1 MNHKTSSETKDR
13 ALALLALAA
22 TDAPQATS
30 CPSEETLAQFI
41 DGRLS
46 GQARETMLT
55 HLNRCRACYHHWLE
69 VAAYLSSSASATPA
83 PGNTRPAASLWQRLQ
98 IWFGD
103 WSIAVPVAA
112 SAVVVLALVLWWPR
126 SPDLNAELDL
136 AYAKLGAEDAAPAQA
151 SLPLPWEGAALGFS
165 ESQTSAPR
173 RAFGAGLWTGKRAFF
188 GSDKE
193 TLPEFLS
200 APGRVTWS
208 ETAWADYYALGRW
221 MMLVWTLASPDLGK
235 ADWREQA
242 AIGQRLLS
250 ELSKGGAQ
258 PGEEAKRATAALERL
273 QALLAALARDANRGS
288 RAALRRSLEIAMQQL
303 AP

>member
-1 MNHKTSSETKDR
+1 MNHKAPLETKDR
-13 ALALLALAA
+13 TLALFALAA

-41 DGRLS
+41 DGRLTC
-46 GQARETMLT
+46 QARETMLA

-69 VAAYLSSSASATPA
+69 VAAYLTSSEAAASA
-83 PGNTRPAASLWQRLQ
+83 PGKTRPAASLWQRLQ

-112 SAVVVLALVLWWPR
+112 SAVVVFALVLGWPR

-136 AYAKLGAEDAAPAQA
+136 AYAKLSAEHPAFAQA
-151 SLPLPWEGAALGFS
+151 SLPLPWEGEALGFS
-165 ESQTSAPR
+165 ESQASAPR
-173 RAFGAGLWTGKRAFF
+173 QAFGAGLWAGKRAFF

-200 APGRVTWS
+200 APAGVTWP

-221 MMLVWTLASPDLGK
+221 MMLVWTLGSPDLGK

-242 AIGQRLLS
+242 VIGQRLVS

-258 PGEEAKRATAALERL
+258 PEAQRATAALEHL
-273 QALLAALARDANRGS
+273 QAQLAALQQEANARH
-288 RAALRRSLEIAMQQL
+288 RAELRRSLEIAMQQL

>member
-1 MNHKTSSETKDR
+1 MNDRSSPEANDR
-13 ALALLALAA
+13 TLALLALAA

-46 GQARETMLT
+46 GQAREAILT

-69 VAAYLSSSASATPA
+69 IAAYLTSSAPA

-103 WSIAVPVAA
+103 WRIALPIAA

-126 SPDLNAELDL
+126 SADLNAELDL
-136 AYAKLGAEDAAPAQA
+136 AYAKLGAEHAAPAQA

-165 ESQTSAPR
+165 ESQASAPR
-173 RAFGAGLWTGKRAFF
+173 RAFGAGLWVGKRALS
-188 GSDKE
+188 GRDKE
-193 TLPEFLS
+193 ALPEFLS
-200 APGRVTWS
+200 PPGALTWP
-208 ETAWADYYALGRW
+208 ETAGAHYYALGRW
-221 MMLVWTLASPDLGK
+221 MMLVWTRTASDQNKG
-235 ADWREQA
+235 DWREQA

-258 PGEEAKRATAALERL
+258 PEEEAQRATAVLQRL
-273 QALLAALARDANRGS
+273 QAPLAALAREANPGS
-288 RAALRRSLEIAMQQL
+288 RAELHRSLEIAMQQL

>member
-1 MNHKTSSETKDR
+1 MNHKAPLETKDR
-13 ALALLALAA
+13 TLALFALAA
-22 TDAPQATS
+22 TDRPQAMS

-41 DGRLS
+41 DGRLT
-46 GQARETMLT
+46 GQARETMLA

-69 VAAYLSSSASATPA
+69 VAPYLNSSEAAASA

-112 SAVVVLALVLWWPR
+112 SAVVVFALVLWWPR

-136 AYAKLGAEDAAPAQA
+136 AYAKLGAEHAAFAQA

-165 ESQTSAPR
+165 ESQASTPR
-173 RAFGAGLWTGKRAFF
+173 RAFGAGLWAGKRVFF

-200 APGRVTWS
+200 APGGVTWP

-242 AIGQRLLS
+242 AFGQRLLS
-250 ELSKGGAQ
+250 ELRKGGAQ
-258 PGEEAKRATAALERL
+258 PEEEAKRATAALERL
-273 QALLAALARDANRGS
+273 QAPLAALEREGNDRS
-288 RAALRRSLEIAMQQL
+288 RVELRRALEIAMQQL

>member
-1 MNHKTSSETKDR
+1 MNHKASPETKDR
-13 ALALLALAA
+13 ALALFALAA
-22 TDAPQATS
+22 TDTPQATS

-41 DGRLS
+41 DGRLT
-46 GQARETMLT
+46 GQTREAMLA

-69 VAAYLSSSASATPA
+69 VAAYLTSSESAAPA
-83 PGNTRPAASLWQRLQ
+83 PGKLAASLWQRLQ

-112 SAVVVLALVLWWPR
+112 SAVVVFALVLWWPR
-126 SPDLNAELDL
+126 FPDLNAELDL
-136 AYAKLGAEDAAPAQA
+136 AYAKLSMEHAAPAQA

-165 ESQTSAPR
+165 ESQPSAPR

-200 APGRVTWS
+200 APGGVTWP

-235 ADWREQA
+235 ADWHEQA
-242 AIGQRLLS
+242 AIGQRLLR
-250 ELSKGGAQ
+250 ELSTGGAQ
-258 PGEEAKRATAALERL
+258 PEEEAKRATAALGRL
-273 QALLAALARDANRGS
+273 EAPLAALEREGNDRS
-288 RAALRRSLEIAMQQL
+288 RVELRRTLEIAMQQL

>member
-1 MNHKTSSETKDR
+1 MNHKTSPETKDR
-13 ALALLALAA
+13 ALALVALAA
-22 TDAPQATS
+22 TDAPQATD
-30 CPSEETLAQFI
+30 CPNEETLAQFI

-46 GQARETMLT
+46 GQGREAMLA

-69 VAAYLSSSASATPA
+69 IGAYLTSSEAAAPA
-83 PGNTRPAASLWQRLQ
+83 PSNTRPAANLWRRLQ

-103 WSIAVPVAA
+103 WHIAVPVAA
-112 SAVVVLALVLWWPR
+112 SAVVALSLVLWWPR

-136 AYAKLGAEDAAPAQA
+136 AYAKLGAEHAAPAQA
-151 SLPLPWEGAALGFS
+151 SPPLPWEGAALGFS
-165 ESQTSAPR
+165 ESQPSAPR
-173 RAFGAGLWTGKRAFF
+173 RAFGAGLWVGKGALSERE
-188 GSDKE
+188 E

-200 APGRVTWS
+200 APGGVTWP

-242 AIGQRLLS
+242 ALGQRLLS
-250 ELSKGGAQ
+250 ELSKGAAQ
-258 PGEEAKRATAALERL
+258 QGEEVQRATAALQRL
-273 QALLAALARDANRGS
+273 QALFATLERETNPGNR
-288 RAALRRSLEIAMQQL
+288 AELRRSLEIAMQQL

>member
-1 MNHKTSSETKDR
+1 MNHKASPETNDR
-13 ALALLALAA
+13 ALALFALAA
-22 TDAPQATS
+22 TDTPQATS

-41 DGRLS
+41 DGRLT
-46 GQARETMLT
+46 GQTREAMLT
-55 HLNRCRACYHHWLE
+55 HLNRCRTCYHHWLE
-69 VAAYLSSSASATPA
+69 VAAYLTSSESAAPA
-83 PGNTRPAASLWQRLQ
+83 PGKRPAASLWQRFQ
-98 IWFGD
+98 VWFGD

-112 SAVVVLALVLWWPR
+112 SAVVVFALVLWLR

-136 AYAKLGAEDAAPAQA
+136 AYAKLSAEHPAFVQA

-165 ESQTSAPR
+165 ESQASAPR
-173 RAFGAGLWTGKRAFF
+173 RAFGGGLWAGKRAL
-188 GSDKE
+188 SESEE

-200 APGRVTWS
+200 APGDATWP

-221 MMLVWTLASPDLGK
+221 MMLVWTLTTPDLGK
-235 ADWREQA
+235 ADWREQV

-258 PGEEAKRATAALERL
+258 PEEEAQRAIAALERL
-273 QALLAALARDANRGS
+273 QPPLAALEREANPRS
-288 RAALRRSLEIAMQQL
+288 RADLHRSLEIAMQQL

>member
-1 MNHKTSSETKDR
+1 MNHKTSPETKDR
-13 ALALLALAA
+13 ALALFALAA
-22 TDAPQATS
+22 TDTPQATS
-30 CPSEETLAQFI
+30 CPSAETLAQFI

-46 GQARETMLT
+46 GQPREVMLA

-69 VAAYLSSSASATPA
+69 VAAYLTSNEAAAPA
-83 PGNTRPAASLWQRLQ
+83 PSNTRSVASLWQHLQ

-103 WSIAVPVAA
+103 WRIAVPIAA
-112 SAVVVLALVLWWPR
+112 SAVVVFALVLWWPR

-136 AYAKLGAEDAAPAQA
+136 AYAKLGAQHPAFAHA

-165 ESQTSAPR
+165 ESQAGAPR
-173 RAFGAGLWTGKRAFF
+173 RAFGAGLWVGKRALF
-188 GSDKE
+188 GRDKE

-200 APGRVTWS
+200 APGGVTWP
-208 ETAWADYYALGRW
+208 ETAWAHYYTLGRW

-258 PGEEAKRATAALERL
+258 AEEEAKRATAALERL
-273 QALLAALARDANRGS
+273 QAPLAALEREGNERG
-288 RAALRRSLEIAMQQL
+288 RGELRRSLEIAMQQL

>member
-1 MNHKTSSETKDR
+1 MKDR
-13 ALALLALAA
+13 TLALFALAA

-30 CPSEETLAQFI
+30 CPNEETLAQFI
-41 DGRLS
+41 DGRLT
-46 GQARETMLT
+46 GQGRETMLA

-69 VAAYLSSSASATPA
+69 VAAYLTSSEAAASA

-112 SAVVVLALVLWWPR
+112 SAVVVFALVLGWPR

-136 AYAKLGAEDAAPAQA
+136 AYAKLSMEHAAQA

-165 ESQTSAPR
+165 ESQASAPR
-173 RAFGAGLWTGKRAFF
+173 QAFGAGLWAGKRALSD
-188 GSDKE
+188 SDKE

-200 APGRVTWS
+200 APGGVTWP

-221 MMLVWTLASPDLGK
+221 MTLVWTLAASDQGK
-235 ADWREQA
+235 ADWHEQA

-250 ELSKGGAQ
+250 EWSKEGTQ
-258 PGEEAKRATAALERL
+258 PEEEAGRATAALERL
-273 QALLAALARDANRGS
+273 QAPLAALEREANPGS
-288 RAALRRSLEIAMQQL
+288 RAELRRSLEIAMQQL